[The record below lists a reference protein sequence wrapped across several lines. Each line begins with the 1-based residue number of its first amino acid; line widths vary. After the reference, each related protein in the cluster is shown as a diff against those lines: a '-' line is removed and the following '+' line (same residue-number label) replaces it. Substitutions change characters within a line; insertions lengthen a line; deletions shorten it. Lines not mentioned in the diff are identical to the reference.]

1 MKRITALILSVLM
14 CLALFGCKS
23 KERAALPEG
32 FGGKY
37 LTDTAYG
44 MEDFMSEI
52 DFELDDMEFDFEV
65 EHFGEEVEEDDGR
78 FKFKDN
84 TVTLIGKS
92 GTKTLVYDPA
102 AKTLYSEE
110 MDTTWTHS
118 SAYIQSKK
126 AENTAADNYFA
137 FGKYIYSDEAI
148 DAELTI
154 DESGFS
160 LRGKAKADGDS
171 FEANGT
177 VQYLGDSLVLT
188 ENGEKPIVCK
198 YDAAA
203 GTIDY
208 DTMIFTLE
216 K

>member
-1 MKRITALILSVLM
+1 MKKIIALILSVLM
-14 CLALFGCKS
+14 CAAFAGCKS
-23 KERAALPEG
+23 RERAALPEG

-44 MEDFMSEI
+44 MEDFTSEI
-52 DFELDDMEFDFEV
+52 DLELDDMEFDYEV

-78 FKFKDN
+78 FRFKDN
-84 TVTLIGKS
+84 TVTLIGEN
-92 GTKTLVYDPA
+92 GTKTLKYDPS

-118 SAYIQSKK
+118 SVYIKSKK
-126 AENTAADNYFA
+126 TETTPADNTA
-137 FGKYIYSDEAI
+137 FGKYTYSDEAI
-148 DAELTI
+148 DAELVI
-154 DESGFS
+154 DGNGFS
-160 LRGKAKADGDS
+160 LKGKAKADGDS

-177 VQYLGDSLVLT
+177 VQHLGDSLILT
-188 ENGEKPIVCK
+188 ENGEKPVVCK
-198 YDAAA
+198 YDSSA

-208 DTMIFTLE
+208 DGTVFALE